1 MSHSPYEPTPA
12 STLKT
17 PTNEYSNM
25 AVWRITIWV
34 SITKYQTSGMAAIE
48 SVCNQFKEKRLK
60 ER

>member
-12 STLKT
+12 FTLKT
-17 PTNEYSNM
+17 PTNECSIM

-48 SVCNQFKEKRLK
+48 SVHNQFQE
-60 ER
+60 